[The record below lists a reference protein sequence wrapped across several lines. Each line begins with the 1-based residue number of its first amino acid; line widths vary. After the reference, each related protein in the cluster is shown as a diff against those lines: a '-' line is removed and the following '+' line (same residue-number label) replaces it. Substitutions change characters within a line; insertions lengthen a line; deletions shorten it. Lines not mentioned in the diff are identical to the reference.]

1 MSEFVLPILEIISGI
16 ILLFAGGEFFIQGA
30 INLSLI
36 LGIPQIV
43 IGLTVVSLGTSFPEL
58 LVSLNSVF
66 RGSDSLAASNVIGS
80 NIFNVLVVLGISSLI
95 TPLKVKSRIV
105 RRDVPLLMAISCAVW
120 AMSSTGLL
128 TWQAGVFLIFCLI
141 LNTIWEINTINEK
154 EEDTKNAEPEIGSFK
169 GKQKGKLS
177 IFLKLTF
184 GIFLLSIGSNILV
197 NGSQTLANLLGVNEI
212 VIGLTIVA
220 TGTSLPELVT
230 SIIAAFKGRTDLAIG
245 NVIGSNLL
253 NQLLILGSCSIFS
266 GLKGLSIEQSLIKI
280 DLPFMVLTTFAC
292 LPIFWTKGK
301 ITRIEGFILLNLYIF
316 YILDKILFL
325 NGFNYLS
332 ELRIGL
338 FIYFSILIMLLFAQE
353 NLKFSKSS
361 I

>member
-1 MSEFVLPILEIISGI
+1 MSDFVFPIIEIISGVV
-16 ILLFAGGEFFIQGA
+16 LLFAGGELFIQGA

-43 IGLTVVSLGTSFPEL
+43 IGLTVVSLGTSSPEL
-58 LVSLNSVF
+58 LVSLNSILK
-66 RGSDSLAASNVIGS
+66 GSDSLAASNVIGS

-95 TPLKVKSRIV
+95 MPLKVKSRIV

-128 TWQAGVFLIFCLI
+128 TWQAGIFLIFCLI
-141 LNTIWEINTINEK
+141 INTIWEINTINKK
-154 EEDTKNAEPEIGSFK
+154 EEDTINAEPEIEELKDNSK
-169 GKQKGKLS
+169 ERLY
-177 IFLKLTF
+177 ILLKLIS
-184 GIFLLSIGSNILV
+184 GIFLLSFGSNTLV
-197 NGSQTLANLLGVNEI
+197 NGSQTLATLLRVNEV

-220 TGTSLPELVT
+220 TGTSLPELVA
-230 SIIAAFKGRTDLAIG
+230 SIIAAFKGKTDLAIG

-266 GLKGLSIEQSLIKI
+266 GFEGLSIDQSLIRI

-292 LPIFWTKGK
+292 MPIFWTKGQ
-301 ITRIEGFILLNLYIF
+301 ISRIEGFVLLNLYVF

-325 NGFNYLS
+325 NKFNYLY
-332 ELRIGL
+332 ELRIGI
-338 FIYFSILIMLLFAQE
+338 FIYFSFVTLFFLIQEKFKLFR
-353 NLKFSKSS
+353 L
-361 I
+361 